1 MHTLITHTLVL
12 FDSIDCVCVLV
23 SVYVRVVGEESWRT
37 SEEELKGRCTDT
49 HTHAHAHDK

>member
-49 HTHAHAHDK
+49 HTHTHAHDK